1 MVDSSRGTRIAPY
14 DGAIKSAARKSSR
27 EKSIM
32 PAALISLMDAKE
44 RAGYAKLMAEL
55 VKLVRKNNEQISK
68 MTALLEKLVKASGAA
83 ER

>member
-1 MVDSSRGTRIAPY
+1 
-14 DGAIKSAARKSSR
+14 
-27 EKSIM
+27 M